1 MRLASWLMPEVRMEW
16 AAAMRSEFQNIE
28 GGYQAAG
35 WALGCLAASI
45 ETRVSTMA
53 SGNFQISN
61 WVLSIAMACCFAP
74 LTLFW
79 LFLLFDGSIN
89 PAVLRQYLEAPDGFI
104 VLGYLLS
111 MVVLGVC
118 GPIGLFFAFRHFAR
132 KRTVRNRRLGIALL
146 TALMLLGVVYA
157 GTPLVLG
164 GPGQLLSWLGGIL
177 LFIIL
182 PIVGATYFHSSWK
195 IPAPSR

>member
-1 MRLASWLMPEVRMEW
+1 
-16 AAAMRSEFQNIE
+16 
-28 GGYQAAG
+28 
-35 WALGCLAASI
+35 
-45 ETRVSTMA
+45 
-53 SGNFQISN
+53 
-61 WVLSIAMACCFAP
+61 
-74 LTLFW
+74 
-79 LFLLFDGSIN
+79 
-89 PAVLRQYLEAPDGFI
+89 LEAPDGFI

-118 GPIGLFFAFRHFAR
+118 GPIGLFFAFRRFAH
-132 KRTVRNRRLGIALL
+132 KRTVRNRRLGIALI

-177 LFIIL
+177 LFVIL
-182 PIVGATYFHSSWK
+182 PIVGATYLHSSWK